1 MSTTIITQ
9 QGDILDALC
18 SQHYGYVVGAME
30 PVLETTPWLTEFA
43 GWLPA
48 GLVIQ
53 LPELQTSPQ
62 KDIVRIWSLA
72 CPLRLISL

>member
-18 SQHYGYVVGAME
+18 FQHVGYVAGAIE
-30 PVLETTPWLTEFA
+30 PVLEANPWLAEFT
-43 GWLPA
+43 GTLPA
-48 GLVIQ
+48 GLVVE

-62 KDIVRIWSLA
+62 KDIVRIWSL
-72 CPLRLISL
+72 S